1 MVEVIEKS
9 SAEIRPHTGLEGNF
23 LTKSGRQG
31 QVNLENK
38 NLGASLLFTPDLE
51 KDITFLYLHNNYS
64 QTTSN
69 ESQPGFLI
77 ESSGTIE
84 LFSDTDLLYSAQ
96 AERLEGR
103 TGANFYYSLG
113 LRSRLDDYFSSH
125 IEGYKI
131 KVDDTL
137 DALIEGIY
145 SDGFEIGLSGET
157 PVGLL
162 FGGDYRHRYYSDG
175 NSQDQYHGYSS
186 YNIYGEV
193 VHFSVQYDYIYLE
206 NTNSN
211 EGSPVLDTG
220 SNEDNLYWKP
230 SRYNG
235 HGLTVHFQHLIK
247 GNYGSDGLKSYYSFD
262 NSINYEDYED
272 TQNAI
277 YTGKFDISLEISPH
291 YLLKSNLVFINSE
304 EYEEGSIH
312 FSLLYRW

>member
-1 MVEVIEKS
+1 M
-9 SAEIRPHTGLEGNF
+9 
-23 LTKSGRQG
+23 TKSGRQG

-291 YLLKSNLVFINSE
+291 YLLKSNVVFINSE